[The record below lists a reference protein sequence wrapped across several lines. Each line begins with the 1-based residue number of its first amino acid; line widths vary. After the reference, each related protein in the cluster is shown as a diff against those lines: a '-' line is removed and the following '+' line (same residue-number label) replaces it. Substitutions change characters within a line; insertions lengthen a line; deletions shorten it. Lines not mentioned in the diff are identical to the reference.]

1 MQVNMKAKHI
11 REIKPYRYWCMGIEE
26 LNNLDDF
33 EFVFSK
39 DNAYKINIYTG
50 ETVWTECKEV
60 FKDFSKMVEGIPD
73 DMDVLVDV
81 SVYRAWL
88 ETKDNGIQKRI

>member
-1 MQVNMKAKHI
+1 MQVSMKAKHI
-11 REIKPYRYWCMGIEE
+11 REIKPYRYFQIAPEDM
-26 LNNLDDF
+26 NNLDDF
-33 EFVFSK
+33 EFVSSK

-50 ETVWTECKEV
+50 ETIWHEYKQLFT
-60 FKDFSKMVEGIPD
+60 DYSKMVDGIPD

-88 ETKDNGIQKRI
+88 DTREGYK

>member
-1 MQVNMKAKHI
+1 MKASQI
-11 REIKPYRYWCMGIEE
+11 REIKPYRYFQIAPEDM
-26 LNNLDDF
+26 NNLDDF

-50 ETVWTECKEV
+50 ETIWYQYEKL
-60 FKDFSKMVEGIPD
+60 FNDYSQMVEDVPD

-81 SVYRAWL
+81 SVYRSWL
-88 ETKDNGIQKRI
+88 DTKEGCK

>member
-1 MQVNMKAKHI
+1 MQVSMKAKHI
-11 REIKPYRYWCMGIEE
+11 REIKSYRYFQLAPEDMS
-26 LNNLDDF
+26 NLDDF

-50 ETVWTECKEV
+50 YTVWHEYGTYFTDYK
-60 FKDFSKMVEGIPD
+60 KLVEGIPD

-81 SVYRAWL
+81 NIYRTWL
-88 ETKDNGIQKRI
+88 DTKDGS

>member
-1 MQVNMKAKHI
+1 MQVNMKASQI
-11 REIKPYRYWCMGIEE
+11 REIKPYRYFQMAPEDM
-26 LNNLDDF
+26 NNLDDF

-50 ETVWTECKEV
+50 ETVCYEYMNV
-60 FKDFSKMVEGIPD
+60 FKDYAKMVEDIPD

-81 SVYRAWL
+81 SVYKSWL
-88 ETKDNGIQKRI
+88 DTKERIIK

>member
-1 MQVNMKAKHI
+1 MQVSMKAKQI
-11 REIKPYRYWCMGIEE
+11 REIKSYRYWQLAPEDMK
-26 LNNLDDF
+26 NLDDF

-50 ETVWTECKEV
+50 ETIWQEYKGV
-60 FKDFSKMVEGIPD
+60 FEDYSKLVQGIPD

-81 SVYRAWL
+81 SVYRAWV
-88 ETKDNGIQKRI
+88 ETKDKS

>member
-1 MQVNMKAKHI
+1 MQVNMKAKQI
-11 REIKPYRYWCMGIEE
+11 RETKPYRYFQLTPEEMGH
-26 LNNLDDF
+26 LDDF

-50 ETVWTECKEV
+50 ETVWHEYKEV
-60 FKDFSKMVEGIPD
+60 FCDYPKLVEGIPD

-81 SVYRAWL
+81 NVYRAWVD
-88 ETKDNGIQKRI
+88 TKERIVK